1 MAGKMTTCKH
11 CGAEIAAGAKVCPQC
26 GGKNKKPLYKRP
38 WFIILIVVILL
49 GAVGSAGGGD
59 KEPQEGVTTAGSQ
72 SMEPQAGD
80 AQSSEEPQE
89 PEIVY
94 TPYEVQTLMDDLQEN
109 ALKAAQ
115 TYEDQYVELTGDLN
129 VVDSS
134 GKYIS
139 ITPSGDQFAFIGVQ
153 CYLKSDEQRDVV
165 MNSAIGD
172 RLIVKGKITSVGEV
186 MGYSLDIDE
195 ISKAE

>member
-72 SMEPQAGD
+72 STEPQAGD

-165 MNSAIGD
+165 LNSSIGD
-172 RLIVKGKITSVGEV
+172 RLTVKGKITSVGEV
-186 MGYSLDIDE
+186 LGYSLDIDE

>member
-59 KEPQEGVTTAGSQ
+59 KEPQEGVTAAGSQ

-94 TPYEVQTLMDDLQEN
+94 TPHEVQTLMDDLQEN

-165 MNSAIGD
+165 MNSSIGD
-172 RLIVKGKITSVGEV
+172 RLTVKGKITSVGEV

>member
-59 KEPQEGVTTAGSQ
+59 KEPQEGVTTSGSQ
-72 SMEPQAGD
+72 SMESQAGD

-94 TPYEVQTLMDDLQEN
+94 TPYEVQNLMDDLQEN

-165 MNSAIGD
+165 MNSSIGD
-172 RLIVKGKITSVGEV
+172 RLTVKGKITSVGEV

>member
-72 SMEPQAGD
+72 SMAPQAGD

-115 TYEDQYVELTGDLN
+115 TYKDQYVELTGDLN

-172 RLIVKGKITSVGEV
+172 RLTVKGKITSVGEV

>member
-38 WFIILIVVILL
+38 WFIILIVVILM

-72 SMEPQAGD
+72 SMAPQAGD

-172 RLIVKGKITSVGEV
+172 RLTVKGKITSVGEV

>member
-49 GAVGSAGGGD
+49 GAVGSAGSGGQ
-59 KEPQEGVTTAGSQ
+59 EPQEGVTAAGSEGK
-72 SMEPQAGD
+72 EPQVGD
-80 AQSSEEPQE
+80 VQSTQDPQE

-172 RLIVKGKITSVGEV
+172 RLTVKGKITSVGEV

>member
-72 SMEPQAGD
+72 STEPQAGD

-172 RLIVKGKITSVGEV
+172 RLTVKGKITSVGEV
-186 MGYSLDIDE
+186 LGYSLDIDE

>member
-59 KEPQEGVTTAGSQ
+59 QEPQEEVTAAGSE
-72 SMEPQAGD
+72 SKAPQAGD
-80 AQSSEEPQE
+80 VQSTEDPQE

-172 RLIVKGKITSVGEV
+172 RLTVKGKITSVGEV
-186 MGYSLDIDE
+186 LGYSLDIDE
-195 ISKAE
+195 ISMAE